1 MELYVSSFFFFS
13 FYIRMRTLVSFL
25 FCFVFG
31 FLFFYIF
38 YLNLG
43 SYLVLY
49 NRPSLLSRKGHSC
62 SSMDAEG
69 SPNFVPS
76 GWLM

>member
-1 MELYVSSFFFFS
+1 MSLFFFFP
-13 FYIRMRTLVSFL
+13 FILECELWLV

>member
-1 MELYVSSFFFFS
+1 MSLFFFF
-13 FYIRMRTLVSFL
+13 FPFILECELWLV

>member
-1 MELYVSSFFFFS
+1 MSLFFFF
-13 FYIRMRTLVSFL
+13 FFPFILECELWLV